1 MTTLNSE
8 QKQLLFDYCMRLT
21 SKEQTA
27 DAEAL
32 VSSNQA
38 AAEIHAKL
46 KSTLGPLDSVE
57 PEPCPDDLAEH
68 TILRL
73 NDLVNSS
80 QERLHQLLDI
90 EQTRE
95 VAAKKW
101 RWTSFAGRLATA
113 AVFAIAASVLL
124 PALGY
129 FRYHSR
135 LQRCQAQQGGFFQGL
150 TNYVLDHDGQR
161 PAVATTP
168 GAPWWKVSYQG
179 VENHSNTRKI
189 YLLVQGDYVEL
200 SSFACPGSKRSK
212 IIQAN
217 PSKIRSYR
225 DFPDRSCVTYSFR
238 INCRLMGNGQLLCQ
252 KVVMADCNPLFEDL
266 PEDFSE
272 AFRFQIDGK
281 SSTLNS
287 RNHSYFGS
295 RRGQN
300 ILLSDGHVE
309 FLRTRHFDVSED
321 DIFTVQYTDV
331 YQGSE
336 VPSCENDFFLA
347 P

>member
-1 MTTLNSE
+1 MITLNSE
-8 QKQLLFDYCMRLT
+8 QKQLLFDYCMGLT
-21 SKEQTA
+21 SQKQSA

-32 VSSNQA
+32 ISSNQA

-46 KSTLGPLDSVE
+46 KSTLGPLDNLE
-57 PEPCPDDLAEH
+57 PEPCPDALAEH

-95 VAAKKW
+95 VAARKW

-113 AVFAIAASVLL
+113 AVFVIAASALL

-129 FRYHSR
+129 SRYHSR
-135 LQRCQAQQGGFFQGL
+135 LQRCRVQQHGFFQGL
-150 TNYVLDHDGQR
+150 TNYVLDHDGQQ
-161 PAVATTP
+161 PAVATTA
-168 GAPWWKVSYQG
+168 GAPWWKVGYQG
-179 VENHSNTRKI
+179 IENHSNTRKI

-217 PSKIRSYR
+217 PSEIRAYK
-225 DFPDRSCVTYSFR
+225 DFPDRNCVTYSFR
-238 INCRLMGNGQLLCQ
+238 INCRLMGNAQLLCQ

-272 AFRFQIDGK
+272 AFRLQIDGK

-287 RNHSYFGS
+287 RNHSYFGN

-300 ILLSDGHVE
+300 ILLADGHVE
-309 FLRTRHFDVSED
+309 FLRTRHFDVSKD
-321 DIFTVQYTDV
+321 DIFTLQDTDV

-336 VPSCENDFFLA
+336 VPSCEKDFFLA